1 MFVLPRDF
9 TASKG
14 FTLSLGGYTLTAHS
28 MSVFL
33 LSVSFP
39 YPQTLLASMDELDEF
54 TLGGGLGGV
63 ITLPVGRVIKLEGIV
78 NIRLSSSGP
87 ASAERKLAVLLRWGC

>member
-9 TASKG
+9 TASEG

-28 MSVFL
+28 MPVFL

-39 YPQTLLASMDELDEF
+39 YPQTSSASNELYEF
-54 TLGGGLGGV
+54 TLGGGSEGV
-63 ITLPVGRVIKLEGIV
+63 ITLPVGRVTTRGVTV
-78 NIRLSSSGP
+78 NIRLSSSGS
-87 ASAERKLAVLLRWGC
+87 ASEERKLAVLLRYGC